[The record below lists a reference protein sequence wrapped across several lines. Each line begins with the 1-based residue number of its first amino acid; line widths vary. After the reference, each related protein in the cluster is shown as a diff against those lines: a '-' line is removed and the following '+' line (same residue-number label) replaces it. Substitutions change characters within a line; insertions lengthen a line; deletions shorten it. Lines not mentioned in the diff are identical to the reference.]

1 MINQRLQVRLNI
13 VWLHRARVTAVPP
26 LLQFTDQSDG
36 EQGEHR
42 CSRTRPWLE
51 QLHRVRRAS
60 ARREIWNKTSAHPP
74 PAGLLAPPGQ
84 ATAWPRQL
92 FTVEQ
97 STAWADHSKAVL
109 PPWTGMDTAGSQ
121 QIVNLWT
128 AHDDLKARA
137 RAIQSGQKTKNHPR
151 RGG

>member
-26 LLQFTDQSDG
+26 LLQFTDQADG

-109 PPWTGMDTAGSQ
+109 PPWTGMEYCREPADREPLDGSRR
-121 QIVNLWT
+121 
-128 AHDDLKARA
+128 LK
-137 RAIQSGQKTKNHPR
+137 SKSTSHTKRPKNKKPPP
-151 RGG
+151 